1 MTSVPMTTATPM
13 SRNRKISLWAGLLFA
28 ATFITSIPAALLYDP
43 ALGDTSFILGSG
55 EEWKITVGAVL
66 ELLLIAANIGTALV
80 LYPVLRRQSEI
91 AALGWVAAR
100 IMECVFIAVGI
111 IALLAVVTLR
121 QESESDPATLVA
133 IGESLVAIH
142 DWTFRIGPGLVVGI
156 GNGLLLG
163 YLMYRSGLV
172 PRGMSL
178 FGLVGGPLLFLSGV
192 LVVLGVIDQG
202 SAAKAVMAV
211 PEIIWEASLT
221 LYLIFKGFR
230 PSPVLAEEFT
240 NEEVL

>member
-1 MTSVPMTTATPM
+1 MTSVTATATTPM
-13 SRNRKISLWAGLLFA
+13 SRNRSISLIAGLLFA

-43 ALGDTSFILGSG
+43 ALGNSSFILGSG
-55 EEWKITVGAVL
+55 DEWKITVGAAL

-80 LYPVLRRQSEI
+80 LYPVLRRQSEV

-100 IMECVFIAVGI
+100 IMESAFIAVGI
-111 IALLAVVTLR
+111 LTLLAVVTLR
-121 QESESDPATLVA
+121 QQSDADPATLVA
-133 IGESLVAIH
+133 IGEALVAVH

-163 YLMYRSGLV
+163 YLMFKSGLV
-172 PRGMSL
+172 PRKMSL
-178 FGLVGGPLLFLSGV
+178 FGVIGGPLLFLSGM

-230 PSPVLAEEFT
+230 PSPVLLEESH
-240 NEEVL
+240 